1 MGRLKIKVRQL
12 ERELGSLKIKS
23 SDEQSISTLESL
35 LKDANEARE
44 KYRADFLATRRET
57 LKLEAQLDYIR
68 SGKGDDPDP

>member
-1 MGRLKIKVRQL
+1 VRQL

-23 SDEQSISTLESL
+23 SEEQSISTLESL

-68 SGKGDDPDP
+68 SGKGDDPDS